1 MADTYET
8 YPEFIEKYVIPISQ
22 ANPSW
27 KQINGRDGEPSRIP
41 VAYFLHQGTKYKVH
55 GDSGI
60 EQLIAPYRA
69 MKERRVTH
77 PLLVGKTRGGNEC
90 LVPAPGAGE
99 RRRFYVYR
107 A

>member
-1 MADTYET
+1 MPET
-8 YPEFIEKYVIPISQ
+8 YQSYIEFIESYVIPISEMH
-22 ANPSW
+22 PTW

-41 VAYFLHQGTKYKVH
+41 VAYFIHQGTKYKVH

-60 EQLIAPYRA
+60 AQLIAPYRA
-69 MKERRVTH
+69 MKERKVSQ

-90 LVPAPGAGE
+90 LIPAPGAGE
-99 RRRFYVYR
+99 RRKFYVYR